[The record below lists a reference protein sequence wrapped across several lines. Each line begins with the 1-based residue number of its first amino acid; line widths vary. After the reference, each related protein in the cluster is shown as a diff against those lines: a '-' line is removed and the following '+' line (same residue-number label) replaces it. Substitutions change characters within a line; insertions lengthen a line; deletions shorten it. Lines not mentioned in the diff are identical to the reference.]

1 MYAIFQKKLGLKK
14 IDYFRKASHLCKKRP
29 MSGDY
34 GNSSSLECGSYV
46 MKNDKRSCDSR

>member
-1 MYAIFQKKLGLKK
+1 MFAYFSEKTRIEK
-14 IDYFRKASHLCKKRP
+14 IDYFRKASHLCKKRR